1 VKGMKKSVL
10 AIFLVIFLVSCGAAR
25 HKFTPPNDGKMY
37 VYIEDDYTDYRSYS
51 AYKKGIIIRLEEEAK
66 SDLFCDEEAIK
77 KFKEAYTAYNDIQVI
92 FEVAPGVKLY
102 ITRYNEITGEEET
115 ETIEGKRA
123 RLGRPYRDDALIL
136 LFEAINIH
144 NANPRCV
151 ISKEK

>member
-10 AIFLVIFLVSCGAAR
+10 AIFLVIFLISCGAAR
-25 HKFTPPNDGKMY
+25 HKFTPPKDGKMY
-37 VYIEDDYTDYRSYS
+37 VYIEDDYS
-51 AYKKGIIIRLEEEAK
+51 AYKNGIIIRLEEEAK

-77 KFKEAYTAYNDIQVI
+77 KFKEAYNAYRII
-92 FEVAPGVKLY
+92 EKREVE
-102 ITRYNEITGEEET
+102 IIETRTVGSET
-115 ETIEGKRA
+115 RISTRKVPV
-123 RLGRPYRDDALIL
+123 LVRPYRDDALIL

>member
-1 VKGMKKSVL
+1 MKGMKKSVL
-10 AIFLVIFLVSCGAAR
+10 AIFLVIFLVSCGVAK
-25 HKFTPPNDGKMY
+25 HKFTPPKDGKMY
-37 VYIEDDYTDYRSYS
+37 VYIEDDYS
-51 AYKKGIIIRLEEEAK
+51 AYKNGIIIRLEEEAK

-92 FEVAPGVKLY
+92 IEEAPGVKLY
-102 ITRYNEITGEEET
+102 ITRYNEITGEEEK

-123 RLGRPYRDDALIL
+123 RLVRPYRNDALIL

-151 ISKEK
+151 ISKEKWVYSK

>member
-37 VYIEDDYTDYRSYS
+37 VYIEDDYS
-51 AYKKGIIIRLEEEAK
+51 AYKNGIIIRLQEKAK

-77 KFKEAYTAYNDIQVI
+77 KFKEAHNAYIIREERYKAI
-92 FEVAPGVKLY
+92 FGYRTYKDSLGRDVFVPYVSGVVRVLV
-102 ITRYNEITGEEET
+102 
-115 ETIEGKRA
+115 
-123 RLGRPYRDDALIL
+123 RPYRDDALIL

-151 ISKEK
+151 ISEEE

>member
-10 AIFLVIFLVSCGAAR
+10 AIFLVIFLISCGAAR
-25 HKFTPPNDGKMY
+25 HKFTPPKDGKMY
-37 VYIEDDYTDYRSYS
+37 VYIEYDYS
-51 AYKKGIIIRLEEEAK
+51 AYKNGIIIRLEEEAK

-77 KFKEAYTAYNDIQVI
+77 KFKEAYNAYRII
-92 FEVAPGVKLY
+92 EKGEVAIPE
-102 ITRYNEITGEEET
+102 TRTVGGET
-115 ETIEGKRA
+115 RIYTR
-123 RLGRPYRDDALIL
+123 RVPVLVRPYRNDALIL